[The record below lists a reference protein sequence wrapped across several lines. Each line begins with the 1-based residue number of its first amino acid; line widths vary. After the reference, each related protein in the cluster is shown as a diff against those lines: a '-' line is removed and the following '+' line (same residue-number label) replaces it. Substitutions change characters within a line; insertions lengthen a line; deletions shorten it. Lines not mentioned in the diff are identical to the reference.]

1 MNNNNNVD
9 FQRALAMSMNAIP
22 NSPRPNNNNANLQRA
37 LAASRGNNNNA
48 NLRNALRQSANANRK
63 RRQNERAEMNRE
75 YEAALAANALAS
87 QRVNTPPVAMLA
99 NAAMLAQGAKFGNFN
114 QMLPN
119 MKPKVNNSKVAKAM
133 RVATPEN
140 TAALAEEF
148 PQFPYAQIEKILQQQ
163 KGNVNATRKNL
174 VRRKTV
180 LKLGGSRRNNRK

>member
-1 MNNNNNVD
+1 MNNNNNNAD
-9 FQRALAMSMNAIP
+9 FQRALAMSMNARP

-87 QRVNTPPVAMLA
+87 QRVNTPP
-99 NAAMLAQGAKFGNFN
+99 MLAQGAKFGNFN